1 MTRLFVAL
9 ALALCAGCGSDSEE
23 PSGAGGTGTCT
34 DAGTPSGNVPCG
46 PPAQG
51 ALIVNVSAG
60 ASCPSTGHVASIGS
74 PPPSASNAGGL
85 VVEGVDGSV
94 ACSVK
99 GSGTFA
105 INATISTQAVA
116 FTITEGTLDAGGTG
130 SGQVAFE
137 DQIVDPLSST
147 TACTLAVNEGSLGVE
162 PGRVWAK
169 FDCPALADGTSECA
183 ASGYFVFENCEE

>member
-1 MTRLFVAL
+1 MTRFVLAIAL
-9 ALALCAGCGSDSEE
+9 APCAGCGSDSEE
-23 PSGAGGTGTCT
+23 PSGAGGAGACT

-46 PPAQG
+46 PPAEG

-60 ASCPSTGHVASIGS
+60 PSCPSTGHVASIGS
-74 PPPSASNAGGL
+74 PPPTASETGGL

-105 INATISTQAVA
+105 INATISTQAVS
-116 FTITEGTLDAGGTG
+116 FSVTGGTLDAGGTG
-130 SGQVAFE
+130 TGQIAFE
-137 DQIVDPLSST
+137 DQMIDPVSSD
-147 TACTLAVNEGSLGVE
+147 CTLAVNEGSLAVE

-169 FDCPALADGTSECA
+169 FDCPALSDGTSECA